1 MIIDE
6 LKYKILQQFG
16 FPPTQEQAH
25 ALEVFAEF
33 LTDRDPHAVMI
44 LRGSAGTGKTTL
56 SGAIVRTLKE
66 IRQKVMLL
74 APTGRAAKVFSL
86 NSGSPAYTIH
96 RRIYREKSFSGVEG
110 QFNLND
116 NLYTDTLFM
125 VDEASMIANM
135 GLGGMSFGSGCL
147 LDDLVHFVYQGR
159 NDRLLLIGDKAQLP
173 PVGEEESPALHAAML
188 EGYGLK
194 VYECDL
200 NEVLRQS
207 EKSGI
212 LYNATMIRQM
222 ITHDDITQLPKIHF
236 AGYSD
241 IKPMPGAELI
251 EALADSYHH
260 VGLDDTIV
268 VTRSNKRANIFNQGI
283 RNMVLDREEE
293 LSQGDILMIVKNN
306 YYWMEEERKKIKEK
320 EIEERRVKSEGTE
333 SGTAT
338 HKVQSSKF
346 QVQSNDIP
354 AFLANGDRAKVLKV
368 RRRIDLYGFRFA
380 TLLLQF
386 PDYDNYE
393 LEATVLLDTLTSEAP
408 ALTHEQQEQL
418 FHQIEEDYQDIPLKA
433 DRMKAIRQ
441 DQFFNALQ
449 VKFAYA
455 VTCHKA
461 QGGQWAHVYVDQ
473 GYMTDDMLNPDYIH
487 WLYTAFT
494 RATGMLYLV
503 NWPETQTVQC

>member
-173 PVGEEESPALHAAML
+173 PVAEEESPALHAAML

-207 EKSGI
+207 EESGI

-306 YYWMEEERKKIKEK
+306 YYWMEEERKSNNKL
-320 EIEERRVKSEGTE
+320 
-333 SGTAT
+333 
-338 HKVQSSKF
+338 
-346 QVQSNDIP
+346 QSNDIP

-494 RATGMLYLV
+494 RATEMLYLV
-503 NWPETQTVQC
+503 NWPETQTALE

>member
-207 EKSGI
+207 EESGI

-338 HKVQSSKF
+338 HKVQS
-346 QVQSNDIP
+346 NDIP

-393 LEATVLLDTLTSEAP
+393 LEATVLLDTLMSEAP

-494 RATGMLYLV
+494 RATEMLYLV
-503 NWPETQTVQC
+503 NWPETQTALE

>member
-6 LKYKILQQFG
+6 LKYKMLQQFG

-116 NLYTDTLFM
+116 NLYADTLFM

-207 EKSGI
+207 EESGI

-306 YYWMEEERKKIKEK
+306 YYWMEEERKSNNKL
-320 EIEERRVKSEGTE
+320 
-333 SGTAT
+333 
-338 HKVQSSKF
+338 
-346 QVQSNDIP
+346 QSNDIP

-494 RATGMLYLV
+494 RATEMLYLV
-503 NWPETQTVQC
+503 NWPETQTALE